1 MRNRLATLVKKP
13 FVVMPVAA
21 MMVFGAWFAYQ
32 SQGDPA
38 TATLPTEQVVDV
50 TVGTIAK
57 TVSAQG
63 TVAATD
69 SDDLKFAAAG
79 TVTAVNVKA
88 GQSVNKGDVLA
99 TMDSPALRQAVADAA
114 SRVADAKATLADD
127 TASGASASR
136 LAADRSNV
144 TTAQDGLDQ
153 ANTNLAGANLIAPY
167 NAKIVSIG
175 VTVGDK
181 LSSDG
186 TGATSPT
193 GSNSGSGRTNNN
205 LGGNGNASTAAVSLI
220 SLNSYTVSLGFDSSD
235 IGSIAAGQ
243 VAKIAL
249 STAAASNGRFGDFG
263 PKLFVSGGPNAA
275 ANAKAAAAD
284 SENSTATTTPT
295 ASNAATTDGSVDS
308 VSSVADA
315 SSGVASYPVKVTFTD
330 SSGSFNVGATVKVDI
345 TISEIKDAVQVPVNA
360 VTNDGTQSTV
370 KVRNAAGKDET
381 RTVTTGM
388 TSGSMIQVT
397 NGLRE
402 GEQVVIDLPNF
413 ANLTRGNG
421 AAVSGK

>member
-1 MRNRLATLVKKP
+1 MRKRLSTLVKQP
-13 FVVMPVAA
+13 FVVMPVVA
-21 MMVFGAWFAYQ
+21 MVVFGGWFAYQ
-32 SQGDPA
+32 SQGTDPSSA
-38 TATLPTEQVVDV
+38 ALPTEQVVDV
-50 TVGTIAK
+50 TVGTMAK

-88 GQSVNKGDVLA
+88 GQTVNKGDVLA

-127 TASGASASR
+127 TASSASASR

-205 LGGNGNASTAAVSLI
+205 LGGNGNAATAAVSLI

-235 IGSIAAGQ
+235 IGSIASGQ
-243 VAKIAL
+243 AAKIAL
-249 STAAASNGRFGDFG
+249 STAAASNGRFGGQG
-263 PKLFVSGGPNAA
+263 PEFFKFGGPATNTNA
-275 ANAKAAAAD
+275 ND
-284 SENSTATTTPT
+284 GTTATTTPT
-295 ASNAATTDGSVDS
+295 ASNAATTDGAVDS

-370 KVRNAAGKDET
+370 KVRNASGKDET

-397 NGLRE
+397 AGLRE

-413 ANLTRGNG
+413 ANLTRGNPSRGNG
-421 AAVSGK
+421 ATVSGK